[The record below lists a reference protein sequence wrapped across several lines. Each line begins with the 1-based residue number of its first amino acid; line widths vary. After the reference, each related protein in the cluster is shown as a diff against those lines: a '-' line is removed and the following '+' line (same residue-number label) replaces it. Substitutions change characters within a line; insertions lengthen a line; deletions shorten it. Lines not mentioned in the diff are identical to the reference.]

1 MKAKLTFRFIV
12 MILCFFI
19 SNGQLKAQTVAQ
31 DFTMTDCSG
40 NMQHLFAELDQ
51 EDVVIMEFFMLSC
64 NSCILAG
71 NRLNPMYND
80 LANQYPGRVHFWQL
94 GYTNSYDCVDL
105 TAWASSHGY
114 NSVVFD
120 SGAAQVAYYGGF
132 GMPTIAVVAGS
143 QHQVLFKRV
152 GFQNNDTTTI
162 GNAARNFLNTV
173 TGLSPVTS
181 DLSSTVFPNPS
192 NGNVALKMNVK
203 GDELFS
209 VYTVTGEKVGD
220 LQPIGKS
227 EEEYHFDLS
236 YLKEGVYVIAVHSA
250 DSMTHH
256 KIGIKK

>member
-1 MKAKLTFRFIV
+1 MKTKQNLKFIA
-12 MILCFFI
+12 MILFI
-19 SNGQLKAQTVAQ
+19 LCNTLRLNAQTVAQ

-64 NSCILAG
+64 NSCIVAG
-71 NRLNPMYND
+71 NKLNPMYNN
-80 LANQYPGRVHFWQL
+80 LVNQYPGRVHFWQL

-152 GFQNNDTTTI
+152 GFQSNDTTTI

-173 TGLSPVTS
+173 TGLSSVST
-181 DLSSTVFPNPS
+181 DLSSTVIPNPS
-192 NGNVALKMNVK
+192 NGNMVIKMNVR
-203 GDELFS
+203 GDEQFS
-209 VYTVTGEKVGD
+209 IYKVTGEKVGII
-220 LQPIGKS
+220 QPAGKN
-227 EEEYHFDLS
+227 EMGYNFDLS
-236 YLKEGVYVIAVHSA
+236 HLLEGVYIVVVKS
-250 DSMTHH
+250 SETLTHH
-256 KIGIKK
+256 KIVIKK

>member
-1 MKAKLTFRFIV
+1 MKTNLPLKLIA
-12 MILCFFI
+12 MILFFLMNC
-19 SNGQLKAQTVAQ
+19 SQLNAQTVAQ

-64 NSCILAG
+64 NSCIVAG
-71 NRLNPMYND
+71 NKLNPMYNN
-80 LANQYPGRVHFWQL
+80 LVSQYPGRVHFWQL

-152 GFQNNDTTTI
+152 GFQSNDTTTI
-162 GNAARNFLNTV
+162 GIAARNFLNTV
-173 TGLSPVTS
+173 TGLSPVSS

-192 NGNVALKMNVK
+192 NGNMVVKMNVK
-203 GDELFS
+203 GDEQFS
-209 VYTVTGEKVGD
+209 LYTVTGEKVGMIR
-220 LQPIGKS
+220 PVGKT
-227 EEEYHFDLS
+227 EMGYNFDLS
-236 YLKEGVYVIAVHSA
+236 HLLEGVYVVSVQNSEAL
-250 DSMTHH
+250 THH
-256 KIGIKK
+256 KIVIKK